1 MVSRAQPSASGSLAA
16 PTPAPLRVQ
25 RVPLERLHHDPANAR
40 LHGAGN
46 LDAITASLKRFGQ
59 AEPLVV
65 QAGTG
70 MVIAG
75 NGRLD
80 AMKTLGW
87 VECDIVELDVTG
99 LDAAALG
106 IALNRTAEL
115 AEWDGAALTKIL
127 EQLRAEDALE
137 GVGYSGAEIDSL
149 LDELQASLGGGGPA
163 DLDAIPKPPETPV
176 TRAGDLW
183 ILGEHRLL
191 CGDSSSPA
199 DLDRLLAG
207 APIHLVNTDP
217 PYNVKVEPRSN
228 NAIAA
233 GLSSFTTTHHQKLD
247 LARHP
252 EKAAPTSRMRAK
264 DRPLA
269 NDFVTGEAFDA
280 LLAAWFGNIAR
291 VLLPGR
297 GFYIWGGYSN
307 CGNYPP
313 ALKAAELY
321 FSQAIIWDKQ
331 HPVLTRKDFMGAH
344 EWCQPAGT
352 QVLTPEGNVPIESLR
367 DGDRVVSYSSHYNAM
382 IGVRH
387 GAPVVRTSRPYA
399 GRLLGVNVA
408 GQTTWCTPGHL
419 WTVRLS
425 DAAADMWCVYLM
437 RKGKWWRAGKS
448 KLLTSWGFG
457 LKQRLYTEGAD
468 EAWVLSVHGSS
479 VEAALTEQIILA
491 TYGIPLTTWSESASS
506 RRTIAD
512 VRDLY
517 ERLDLGRMQ
526 AGALQALADHGRELQ
541 FPMLTEHR
549 SRVKV
554 SRRVSTLV
562 RASNLLPGV
571 MLVPRPDRGV
581 AVRWEPVRAID
592 PQPFTGDVFSMDVEQ
607 HAHYVADG
615 LVTHNCFYGWR
626 EGAAHQYFGPNN
638 ATDLWAVKKVNPQS
652 MVHLTEKPVE
662 LASRAILYSSR
673 RGENV
678 LDLFGGSG
686 STLMAAEDTQRRA
699 HLMELDLPYTDV
711 IVTRWQNATG
721 RQAVLEGSGRT
732 FEQVA
737 RERAAAAPCEPASAE
752 GKP

>member
-1 MVSRAQPSASGSLAA
+1 MVSRPQPVSAGSPTA
-16 PTPAPLRVQ
+16 PSPTPLRVQ
-25 RVPLERLHHDPANAR
+25 RVPLAALHHDPANAR

-80 AMKTLGW
+80 AMKALGW
-87 VECDIVELDVTG
+87 SECDIVELDVTG

-163 DLDAIPKPPETPV
+163 DLDAIPEPPETPV

-280 LLAAWFGNIAR
+280 LLAAWFRNIAR

-344 EWCQPAGT
+344 EW
-352 QVLTPEGNVPIESLR
+352 
-367 DGDRVVSYSSHYNAM
+367 
-382 IGVRH
+382 
-387 GAPVVRTSRPYA
+387 
-399 GRLLGVNVA
+399 
-408 GQTTWCTPGHL
+408 
-419 WTVRLS
+419 
-425 DAAADMWCVYLM
+425 
-437 RKGKWWRAGKS
+437 
-448 KLLTSWGFG
+448 
-457 LKQRLYTEGAD
+457 
-468 EAWVLSVHGSS
+468 
-479 VEAALTEQIILA
+479 
-491 TYGIPLTTWSESASS
+491 
-506 RRTIAD
+506 
-512 VRDLY
+512 
-517 ERLDLGRMQ
+517 
-526 AGALQALADHGRELQ
+526 
-541 FPMLTEHR
+541 
-549 SRVKV
+549 
-554 SRRVSTLV
+554 
-562 RASNLLPGV
+562 
-571 MLVPRPDRGV
+571 
-581 AVRWEPVRAID
+581 
-592 PQPFTGDVFSMDVEQ
+592 
-607 HAHYVADG
+607 
-615 LVTHNCFYGWR
+615 CFYGWR

-686 STLMAAEDTQRRA
+686 STLMACEDTQRRA
-699 HLMELDLPYTDV
+699 HLMELDFPYTDV
-711 IVTRWQNATG
+711 IVTRWQNAT
-721 RQAVLEGSGRT
+721 RKQAVLEGSGRT

-737 RERAAAAPCEPASAE
+737 RERAQAAPCAPASAE
-752 GKP
+752 GTP